1 MMRGNRNQDGPNE
14 IRRIMNRLASNGLIL
29 TLLWLPAAV
38 MAEQAGGNWLQL
50 NRLNQANQQEL
61 QSMHRA
67 ISTQRE
73 PASTQTPR
81 AWEQLQRQQRMEQR
95 ALQQSQQQQRLLL
108 GQRHRVS
115 PSSQPQRLEDLFQQQ
130 RFQQAQ
136 EQQLQRFGIQQ
147 QLYAWPR

>member
-1 MMRGNRNQDGPNE
+1 MRENRNQDGLNE

-29 TLLWLPAAV
+29 TLLWLPASV

-61 QSMHRA
+61 QSMHRE
-67 ISTQRE
+67 ISRQRE
-73 PASTQTPR
+73 PASTQTQR

-95 ALQQSQQQQRLLL
+95 ALQQSQQQQRLLS

-115 PSSQPQRLEDLFQQQ
+115 PSSQPQRLEGLFQQQ

-136 EQQLQRFGIQQ
+136 DQQLQRFGIQQ